1 MNGSTR
7 MIGWVVVCAVLMLSA
22 TRPSVAAD
30 RPTGTSV
37 AATNLHNTM
46 KRLNATKQ
54 KPRTRYETGR
64 QRIIHKLRTIHLP
77 EIQFDGMTLEDVM
90 DYLADEFQARDPEKK
105 RINFMMVGPSATR
118 TTTVPATTAT
128 VPGVVDP
135 NGAALAPAVP
145 AMPVQSLGMD
155 LANVEIQL
163 RQTLVGLNGLQI
175 LDVITKTADQPI
187 RFSVND
193 YAIVAM
199 PKGGPPLYMR
209 SLQANPNT
217 FRQGL
222 QGVTATN
229 PGFVGSGNGTS
240 GAGNGN

>member
-1 MNGSTR
+1 
-7 MIGWVVVCAVLMLSA
+7 
-22 TRPSVAAD
+22 
-30 RPTGTSV
+30 
-37 AATNLHNTM
+37 M
-46 KRLNATKQ
+46 KRLNAQKR

-90 DYLADEFQARDPEKK
+90 DYLADEFQRRDPENK

-118 TTTVPATTAT
+118 APTTQSTTAT
-128 VPGVVDP
+128 LPGAVDP
-135 NGAALAPAVP
+135 DGAAQAPVVP
-145 AMPVQSLGMD
+145 ALPAQALGMN

-199 PKGGPPLYMR
+199 PQGGPPLYMR

-222 QGVTATN
+222 QGVTTTN

-240 GAGNGN
+240 GTSGGN